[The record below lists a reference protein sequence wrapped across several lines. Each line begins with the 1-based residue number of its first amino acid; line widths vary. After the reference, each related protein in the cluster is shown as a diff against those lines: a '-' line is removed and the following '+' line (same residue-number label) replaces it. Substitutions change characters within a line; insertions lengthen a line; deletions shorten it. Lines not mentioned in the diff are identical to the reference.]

1 MLIGVKAIPF
11 GSLVHDKYQK
21 IKEWIFVHIHAPQR
35 MNPFSTVC
43 EFPSKTTHMHMIFL
57 RFKSLTDVL
66 CDKFT

>member
-11 GSLVHDKYQK
+11 RSLVHNKYQK